1 MALLYP
7 AGTTRAYR
15 RTRSALASSPFREHN
30 PDKPG
35 KRRDIVSTYRPRDPR
50 GKLREVTTNW
60 TLSMRVAGRAPNC
73 GVVFDEDA
81 SAHAGPQA
89 RGWLIGDRRPE
100 TRGDRYLILDDGDV
114 WRARAAE
121 APEGSTPTWMQEPD
135 DDLVTLLARS
145 LGDARLGGAGWLE
158 LVGRAERVEDRRR
171 EWRATAGPERRRF

>member
-1 MALLYP
+1 M
-7 AGTTRAYR
+7 T
-15 RTRSALASSPFREHN
+15 
-30 PDKPG
+30 
-35 KRRDIVSTYRPRDPR
+35 TYRPRDPR

-89 RGWLIGDRRPE
+89 RGWLVGDRRPE

-121 APEGSTPTWMQEPD
+121 VPEGSTPSWMTEPD
-135 DDLVTLLARS
+135 DDFVTLLARS

-171 EWRATAGPERRRF
+171 ERRAPSGPERRGT

>member
-1 MALLYP
+1 M
-7 AGTTRAYR
+7 T
-15 RTRSALASSPFREHN
+15 
-30 PDKPG
+30 
-35 KRRDIVSTYRPRDPR
+35 TYRPRDPR

-81 SAHAGPQA
+81 SSQAGPQA
-89 RGWLIGDRRPE
+89 RGWLVGDRRPE
-100 TRGDRYLILDDGDV
+100 THGDRYLILDDGDV

-121 APEGSTPTWMQEPD
+121 VPEGSTPSWMTEPD
-135 DDLVTLLARS
+135 DDLVSLLARS

-171 EWRATAGPERRRF
+171 ERRAPAGPERRGT